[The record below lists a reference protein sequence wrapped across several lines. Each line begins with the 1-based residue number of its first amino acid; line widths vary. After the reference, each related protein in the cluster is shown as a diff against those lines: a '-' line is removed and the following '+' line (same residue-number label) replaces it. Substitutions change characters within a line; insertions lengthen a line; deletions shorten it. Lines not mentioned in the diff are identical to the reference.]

1 MSTLNVRPM
10 TEASAIPPD
19 IMDALIAWSVKLNS
33 GTASAADQQRF
44 QAWRELDPMHER
56 AWQTLHAMEQDF
68 MAIPA
73 EARQLVANTIAL
85 ADAQTGSTKQRRP
98 KLKALAISAVTLLG
112 SALLIHQVSPW
123 QTPLH
128 YSKHMVT
135 PMGQRAEFTLADGT
149 QLVLNTNS
157 SVDVRYSLFKREIVL
172 NHGEIYLI
180 TGHDTDAW
188 FGRRRFWVDT
198 AQAKFEAI
206 GTRFSVYQQANT
218 SQLHVA
224 EGIVAIHVAQQPEVR
239 AYASD
244 TYRMQGVAAAPVKTG
259 TQHSDPMAWVEGVV
273 IAKQMRLENLMSELA
288 RYQPLS
294 LSYEDDTGNLTVSG
308 VFQLNRDDPAEHAL
322 QTLSHTL
329 PIRITRQHEQLLI
342 KKK

>member
-1 MSTLNVRPM
+1 M
-10 TEASAIPPD
+10 TEPSHIPPD
-19 IMDALIAWSVKLNS
+19 IMDELIAWSVKLNS

-44 QAWRELDPMHER
+44 QQWRDIDPMHEL

-73 EARQLVANTIAL
+73 HSRQLVANTIAL
-85 ADAQTGSTKQRRP
+85 ADAQTRTDKQRRP
-98 KLKALAISAVTLLG
+98 KLKVLTICAVTLLG
-112 SALLIHQVSPW
+112 SALLIQQVSPW

-128 YSKHMVT
+128 YSTH
-135 PMGQRAEFTLADGT
+135 MGQRAEFTLADGT
-149 QLVLNTNS
+149 QLTLNTNS
-157 SVDVRYSLFKREIVL
+157 SVDVRYSLLKREIVL

-188 FGRRRFWVDT
+188 FGHRRFWVDT

-206 GTRFSVYQQANT
+206 GTRFSVYQHANT
-218 SQLHVA
+218 TQLHVA
-224 EGIVAIHVAQQPEVR
+224 EGVVAIRVAQQPEVR

-259 TQHSDPMAWVEGVV
+259 TRHSDPIAWVEGVV
-273 IAKQMRLENLMSELA
+273 IAKQMRLESLMSELA
-288 RYQPLS
+288 RYQPLP

-329 PIRITRQHEQLLI
+329 PIRITRQHAQLLI

>member
-1 MSTLNVRPM
+1 MSTLKVLPM
-10 TEASAIPPD
+10 TEPSSIPPD

-33 GTASAADQQRF
+33 GTASVADQQRF
-44 QAWRELDPMHER
+44 QAWRELDPMHES

-68 MAIPA
+68 IAIPVHSK
-73 EARQLVANTIAL
+73 QLVANTIAL
-85 ADAQTGSTKQRRP
+85 ADAQTRSTKQRRP
-98 KLKALAISAVTLLG
+98 KLKALAISAVTLVG
-112 SALLIHQVSPW
+112 SALLIQQVSPW

-198 AQAKFEAI
+198 AQVKFEAI
-206 GTRFSVYQQANT
+206 GTRFSVYQHANT

-244 TYRMQGVAAAPVKTG
+244 TYRMQGAAAAPVKTV

-288 RYQPLS
+288 RYQPLP
-294 LSYEDDTGNLTVSG
+294 LSYEDDTGDLAVSG

>member
-1 MSTLNVRPM
+1 MSTLNTRPM
-10 TEASAIPPD
+10 TASTDIPPH

-33 GTASAADQQRF
+33 GTASATDQQRF
-44 QAWRELDPMHER
+44 QAWRDIDPMHES
-56 AWQTLHAMEQDF
+56 AWQTLHAMEQEF

-73 EARQLVANTIAL
+73 HSRQLVANTIAL
-85 ADAQTGSTKQRRP
+85 ADTQALTAKQRKP
-98 KLKALAISAVTLLG
+98 KLKALVISTLTLVG

-123 QTPLH
+123 QAPLH
-128 YSKHMVT
+128 YST
-135 PMGQRAEFTLADGT
+135 RMGQRAAFKLADGT

-157 SVDVRYSLFKREIVL
+157 SVDVHYSLLKREIVL

-180 TGHDTDAW
+180 TGHDTDAL

-206 GTRFSVYQQANT
+206 GTRFSVYQHANT
-218 SQLHVA
+218 TQLHVA
-224 EGIVAIHVAQQPEVR
+224 EGVVAMRVAQQPEVR
-239 AYASD
+239 AYAND
-244 TYRMQGVAAAPVKTG
+244 TYRIQGVAAVPVKTG
-259 TQHSDPMAWVEGVV
+259 TQHSDPVAWVEGVV
-273 IAKQMRLENLMSELA
+273 IAKQMRLESLMSELA
-288 RYQPLS
+288 RYQMLPI
-294 LSYEDDTGNLTVSG
+294 SYEDDTGNLAVSG

>member
-1 MSTLNVRPM
+1 MSTLNFRPM
-10 TEASAIPPD
+10 TEPSAIAPD
-19 IMDALIAWSVKLNS
+19 IMNALIAWSVKLNS
-33 GTASAADQQRF
+33 GTASAADQQLF
-44 QAWRELDPMHER
+44 LAWRELDPMHEH

-73 EARQLVANTIAL
+73 HSRQLLANTIAL
-85 ADAQTGSTKQRRP
+85 ADAQTRSTKQRRP
-98 KLKALAISAVTLLG
+98 KLKALAISAVTLVG

-123 QTPLH
+123 QTPLN
-128 YSKHMVT
+128 YSKHMST
-135 PMGQRAEFTLADGT
+135 PMGQRAEFILADGT

-157 SVDVRYSLFKREIVL
+157 SVDVRYSFLKREIVL

-198 AQAKFEAI
+198 EQAKFEAI
-206 GTRFSVYQQANT
+206 GTRFSVYKHANT

-224 EGIVAIHVAQQPEVR
+224 EGVVAIRVSQQPEVR

-244 TYRMQGVAAAPVKTG
+244 TYRMQGVAAVPVKTV
-259 TQHSDPMAWVEGVV
+259 TKHSDPMAWVVGVV
-273 IAKQMRLENLMSELA
+273 IAKQMRLESLMSELM
-288 RYQPLS
+288 RYQPLP
-294 LSYEDDTGNLTVSG
+294 LSYKDDTGNLTVSG

-329 PIRITRQHEQLLI
+329 PIRISRQQESIVLM
-342 KKK
+342 KK

>member
-1 MSTLNVRPM
+1 MSMSTLNVRPM
-10 TEASAIPPD
+10 TEPSHIPPD
-19 IMDALIAWSVKLNS
+19 IMDELITWSVKLNS

-44 QAWRELDPMHER
+44 QQWRDIDPIHER
-56 AWQTLHAMEQDF
+56 AWQTLHAMEQNF

-73 EARQLVANTIAL
+73 HSKQLVANTIAL
-85 ADAQTGSTKQRRP
+85 ADAQTRTDKQR
-98 KLKALAISAVTLLG
+98 KSKVKALAICAVTLFG
-112 SALLIHQVSPW
+112 SALLIQQVSPW
-123 QTPLH
+123 QAPLH
-128 YSKHMVT
+128 YSTH
-135 PMGQRAEFTLADGT
+135 MGQRAEFTLPDGT
-149 QLVLNTNS
+149 QLTLNTNS
-157 SVDVRYSLFKREIVL
+157 SVDVRYSLLKREIVL

-188 FGRRRFWVDT
+188 FGRRRFWVHT

-206 GTRFSVYQQANT
+206 GTRFSVYQHANT
-218 SQLHVA
+218 TQLHVA
-224 EGIVAIHVAQQPEVR
+224 EGVVAIRVAQQPEVR

-244 TYRMQGVAAAPVKTG
+244 TYRMQGIAAAPVKTG

-273 IAKQMRLENLMSELA
+273 IAKKMRLESLMSELA
-288 RYQPLS
+288 RYQPLP

-329 PIRITRQHEQLLI
+329 PIRITRQHAQLLI